1 MHLYT
6 SCLPSRGGL
15 FKAVAVFVS
24 PFLLALTILSKS
36 STLVSSVAG
45 LRVLSLCPIW
55 GELMCVH
62 VSSGKAMHHE
72 YSKILSDDMQ
82 DLKNKTDAGKKML
95 KAFEDWESM
104 GSVIRH

>member
-1 MHLYT
+1 MLHWWQEETLKWNCLHDGWGAAGMHLYT

-24 PFLLALTILSKS
+24 PFLLALTILSKP

-62 VSSGKAMHHE
+62 VSSGKAMQCYGTH
-72 YSKILSDDMQ
+72 SNISQTLS
-82 DLKNKTDAGKKML
+82 TC
-95 KAFEDWESM
+95 
-104 GSVIRH
+104 